1 MKCIYIFSIIVQL
14 VLNDFFSALNDAVAN
29 NSSSSSDFFKWP
41 TTIFIIIIFCGG
53 ATRKINR
60 ALTKQNLSGFCPAL
74 VMARRKSFS
83 IDRVL
88 RWFFIIITC
97 NNFHFFLLILLFF
110 VNRFSLCIFY
120 QFSSCIV
127 RKSCVWVCFYI
138 YKYMYTLYYVLYTV
152 LYVIHSI

>member
-1 MKCIYIFSIIVQL
+1 MQQ
-14 VLNDFFSALNDAVAN
+14 
-29 NSSSSSDFFKWP
+29 P
-41 TTIFIIIIFCGG
+41 TTAAAAATFLSGRQQFLLLLFSVGG

-110 VNRFSLCIFY
+110 VNRFSPCIFY

-127 RKSCVWVCFYI
+127 RESCVGVCFYI
-138 YKYMYTLYYVLYTV
+138 YKYVYTLYYVLYAV
-152 LYVIHSI
+152 LYVIQSI